1 METRETIEQRIREAH
16 ERGEHERAA
25 TLAVETYGREVLSF
39 LIARLGETHGNDV
52 FSEFMEDFWRGLPAF
67 GWRSSLRTWVYTLAR
82 HASVRHVR
90 GPHHK
95 RAQVAT
101 SAESSTLADRVRTQ
115 TAAYLRTEVKD
126 RFRDLRAQLPDDDQT
141 LLVLRVDRGMAWRDL
156 ALVMAEPGAELAD
169 AALDTEAARLRTQFK
184 RAKERLRA
192 LAEAEGL
199 LPAQDEET

>member
-1 METRETIEQRIREAH
+1 MDTRETYEQRIREAH

-25 TLAVETYGREVLSF
+25 TLAIEAYGREVLTF
-39 LIARLGETHGNDV
+39 LIARLGETQGHDV
-52 FSEFMEDFWRGLPAF
+52 FSEFMEDFWRGLPSF
-67 GWRSSLRTWVYTLAR
+67 GWRSSLRTWAYTLAR
-82 HASVRHVR
+82 HAAVRQLR

-95 RAQVAT
+95 RGQRAT
-101 SAESSTLADRVRTQ
+101 SPESVTLAERVRTE
-115 TAAYLRTEVKD
+115 TAAYMRTEIKD

-156 ALVMAEPGAELAD
+156 ALVMAEPGVVLAD

-199 LPAQDEET
+199 LPSQDGET